1 MKSDSIQLYTALN
14 HLKVTFPGQSVYES
28 SLMTVGDTIPQNQN
42 QLTDNLLPE
51 SQLSKASLTLQVH
64 DRIGMEVRHAL

>member
-1 MKSDSIQLYTALN
+1 M
-14 HLKVTFPGQSVYES
+14 YES